1 MSYKLITSF
10 EYDKSLKGIVKNQRS
25 ILKDVSKLYD
35 TLEIDPHQGI
45 LIKKNTYKIRMA
57 ITSKGRGKSGGAR
70 VITYVIDEDEK
81 LILLDIYDKSEQ
93 ENISDAEI
101 KQIIDSLKID

>member
-45 LIKKNTYKIRMA
+45 LIKENTYKIRMA

-70 VITYVIDEDEK
+70 VITYVIDEDK
-81 LILLDIYDKSEQ
+81 TVVLIDIYDKSEQ
-93 ENISDAEI
+93 ENISDSRI
-101 KQIIDSLKID
+101 QYIIDNL